1 MFILRACWPTSLFHK
16 CKGWTIMSAVED
28 PECRDP
34 KLFGVISGTD
44 TLFLGCSETLP
55 LLREVTGL

>member
-1 MFILRACWPTSLFHK
+1 
-16 CKGWTIMSAVED
+16 MSAVED